1 MYVCVSQISELPYLT
16 TMSNLL
22 RFNLSDNLLKAM
34 PMCVH
39 ALTGQASF
47 PHLKYFD
54 LRGNQIC
61 TIPNLNTRLR
71 DLEILNI
78 SRNKIQE
85 LPDEFLISMPSLRL
99 LDASMNELCESLVLV
114 AKGRE

>member
-1 MYVCVSQISELPYLT
+1 MSQIAEVPCVA

-22 RFNLSDNLLKAM
+22 RFNLSDNLLRCM
-34 PMCVH
+34 PTCVH
-39 ALTGQASF
+39 AITGQASF

-61 TIPNLNTRLR
+61 SIPNLNTRLR

-78 SRNKIQE
+78 SKNKIQE

-99 LDASMNELCESLVLV
+99 LDASMNELCKSRMIVMHVNE
-114 AKGRE
+114 